1 MNTKLQF
8 TSEYVVQ
15 HIGVTILRQSAW
27 IAFESVLFSI
37 AEPIAA

>member
-15 HIGVTILRQSAW
+15 HLAILRQSAGA
-27 IAFESVLFSI
+27 AFASVLFTI